1 MIDNYNEVMNQW
13 GGCGTMV
20 VEPDTDL
27 RGCGTMVVE
36 LDTDLRRWAVQQTV
50 TILAN
55 ADYYYTKTEVDKLLE
70 DVTHGGVT
78 REEVQ
83 QMIDQAIATKANQAD
98 LEALSAQV
106 ASNTAAIL
114 NRYTKQETNAL
125 LESYLSKMKA
135 MEMRDNYSKVVNT
148 TLILNNEL
156 GITI

>member
-1 MIDNYNEVMNQW
+1 MIDNYNEVMSQW

-20 VEPDTDL
+20 VEPDTD
-27 RGCGTMVVE
+27 M
-36 LDTDLRRWAVQQTV
+36 RRWAVQQTV

-70 DVTHGGVT
+70 EITQGGVT

-83 QMIDQAIATKANQAD
+83 QMIDRAIATKANQAD
-98 LEALSAQV
+98 LETLSAQV

-125 LESYLSKMKA
+125 LESYLTKIKA
-135 MEMRDNYSKVVNT
+135 MEMRDNYSKVVDT

-156 GITI
+156 GMTI

>member
-20 VEPDTDL
+20 VEP
-27 RGCGTMVVE
+27 
-36 LDTDLRRWAVQQTV
+36 DTDLRRWAVQQTV

-70 DVTHGGVT
+70 DVTHDGVT

-125 LESYLSKMKA
+125 LESYLTKMKA
-135 MEMRDNYSKVVNT
+135 MEMRDNYSKVVDT

>member
-20 VEPDTDL
+20 VEP
-27 RGCGTMVVE
+27 
-36 LDTDLRRWAVQQTV
+36 DTDLRRWAVQQTV

-135 MEMRDNYSKVVNT
+135 MEMRDNYSKVVDT

-156 GITI
+156 GIII